1 MFELI
6 FVALGSFG
14 MQKTRGILRQ
24 IIFKL
29 GGFKP
34 ILRKLLLCFIL
45 FTYSC
50 SDEHYVLV
58 EFSPVNYNLAEM
70 PYDNLSEYNFF
81 EGNIKDLNP
90 VYGVIPYELISSLF
104 TDYSIKN
111 RFLWMPDGKTANY
124 ISSSSVF
131 DFPVGTI
138 LIKNFSYDN
147 ILPDLVSKNIETRLM
162 IKKDS
167 GWIFADYI
175 WNEDQTEAEFSL
187 DGSVVDITWLQNG
200 VEKTANYRIPSAS
213 ECLTCHKMS
222 DVAIPNG
229 VKPRNINKTL
239 EYSSHSM
246 NQLDKWMEMG
256 YLDTY
261 PEDLE
266 SVVNWKDLSEPL
278 ENRVR
283 SYIDINCAH
292 CHSDNTH
299 CEYRPIR
306 LSYEATQDL
315 ANMGVCLTPDTN
327 LGNGTDMVINPGNI
341 NRSVLHFRMT
351 SNEEQYRMPL
361 IGRSIVH
368 EEAIVMIE
376 EWSTSLDDDCN

>member
-1 MFELI
+1 MNCRIKNFLGKLI
-6 FVALGSFG
+6 
-14 MQKTRGILRQ
+14 
-24 IIFKL
+24 
-29 GGFKP
+29 
-34 ILRKLLLCFIL
+34 LCL
-45 FTYSC
+45 AVVSYSC
-50 SDEHYVLV
+50 SDEEYVAI
-58 EFSPVNYNLAEM
+58 EYSPVNYNINEM
-70 PYDNLSEYNFF
+70 PYENLSQYNFF
-81 EGNIKDLNP
+81 QGELKNLDP

-111 RFLWMPDGKTANY
+111 RFLWMPDGVSAEY

-138 LIKNFSYDN
+138 LIKNFSYDDV
-147 ILPDLVSKNIETRLM
+147 LPEMISKNIETRLM
-162 IKKDS
+162 IKKES

-175 WNEDQTEAEFSL
+175 WNEDQTEASFSL
-187 DGSVVDITWLQNG
+187 DGSVVDISWLQNG
-200 VEKTANYRIPSAS
+200 EERNISYRIPSAS
-213 ECLTCHKMS
+213 ECLTCHKIS
-222 DVAIPNG
+222 DGAIPNG

-239 EYSSHSM
+239 DYRTNSM

-256 YLDTY
+256 YLNSY
-261 PEDLE
+261 PTDLE
-266 SVVNWKDLSEPL
+266 AVANWKDLSEPL
-278 ENRVR
+278 ERRVR

-306 LSYEATQDL
+306 LSYEATEDL

-327 LGNGTDMVINPGNI
+327 LGNGTDLIINPGNI
-341 NRSVLHFRMT
+341 SRSVLHFRMT

-368 EEAIVMIE
+368 DEAIEMIE
-376 EWSTSLDDDCN
+376 EWIISLDDNCN

>member
-1 MFELI
+1 MKGKIKI
-6 FVALGSFG
+6 F
-14 MQKTRGILRQ
+14 LR
-24 IIFKL
+24 
-29 GGFKP
+29 
-34 ILRKLLLCFIL
+34 RLLLCFVVVV
-45 FTYSC
+45 YSC
-50 SDEHYVLV
+50 SDEAYVAV
-58 EFSPVNYNLAEM
+58 EYSPVNYNINEM

-81 EGNIKDLNP
+81 QGELKNLDP

-111 RFLWMPDGKTANY
+111 RFLWMPDGVSAEY

-138 LIKNFSYDN
+138 LIKNFSYDDV
-147 ILPDLVSKNIETRLM
+147 LPEMISKNIETRLM
-162 IKKDS
+162 IKKES

-175 WNEDQTEAEFSL
+175 WNEDQSEALFNL
-187 DGSVVDITWLQNG
+187 DGSIVDIAWLQNG
-200 VEKTANYRIPSAS
+200 QERNINYRIPSAS
-213 ECLTCHKMS
+213 ECLTCHKIL
-222 DVAIPNG
+222 DDAIPNG

-239 EYSSHSM
+239 DYRSNSM

-256 YLDTY
+256 YLNSY
-261 PEDLE
+261 PADIEA
-266 SVVNWKDLSEPL
+266 VANWKDLSEPL
-278 ENRVR
+278 EKRVR

-306 LSYEATQDL
+306 LNFEATEDL
-315 ANMGVCLTPDTN
+315 ANMGVCLTPDTD
-327 LGNGTDMVINPGNI
+327 LGNGTDLIINPGNI
-341 NRSVLHFRMT
+341 SRSVLHFRMT

-368 EEAIVMIE
+368 DEAIEMIE
-376 EWSTSLDDDCN
+376 EWINSLDNNCN

>member
-1 MFELI
+1 MLN
-6 FVALGSFG
+6 SS
-14 MQKTRGILRQ
+14 K
-24 IIFKL
+24 
-29 GGFKP
+29 
-34 ILRKLLLCFIL
+34 IL
-45 FTYSC
+45 FFGVTVFFAFANYSC
-50 SDEHYVLV
+50 SDEPYVTV
-58 EFSPVNYNLAEM
+58 EYSPVNYNLGEM

-81 EGNIKDLNP
+81 QGEMKDLSP

-111 RFLWMPDGKTANY
+111 RFLWMPDGVTANY
-124 ISSSSVF
+124 ISSSDFF

-138 LIKNFSYDN
+138 LIKNFSYEN
-147 ILPDLVSKNIETRLM
+147 ILPELSKKNIETRLM
-162 IKKDS
+162 IKKET

-175 WNEDQTEAEFSL
+175 WNEEQTEASFSL
-187 DGSVVDITWLQNG
+187 DGSIVDISWLEDG

-213 ECLTCHKMS
+213 ECLACHKIS
-222 DVAIPNG
+222 DEAIPNG

-239 EYSSHSM
+239 NYRSNTM
-246 NQLDKWMEMG
+246 NQLDKWMEVG
-256 YLDTY
+256 YLNSY
-261 PEDLE
+261 PENLE
-266 SVVNWKDLSEPL
+266 SVANWQDLSEPL
-278 ENRVR
+278 EKRVR

-306 LSYEATQDL
+306 LSFEATEDL

-327 LGNGTDMVINPGNI
+327 LGNGTDQIINPGNV
-341 NRSVLHFRMT
+341 NRSVLHFRMS

-368 EEAIVMIE
+368 EEAIAMIE
-376 EWSTSLDDDCN
+376 EWISSLEDNCN

>member
-1 MFELI
+1 MKGRIKIFLGKLI
-6 FVALGSFG
+6 
-14 MQKTRGILRQ
+14 
-24 IIFKL
+24 
-29 GGFKP
+29 
-34 ILRKLLLCFIL
+34 LCLAVFS
-45 FTYSC
+45 YSC
-50 SDEHYVLV
+50 SDEAYVAV
-58 EFSPVNYNLAEM
+58 EYSPVNYNINEM
-70 PYDNLSEYNFF
+70 PYENLSQYNFF
-81 EGNIKDLNP
+81 QGELKNLDP

-111 RFLWMPDGKTANY
+111 RFLWMPDGVSAEY

-138 LIKNFSYDN
+138 LIKNFSYDDV
-147 ILPDLVSKNIETRLM
+147 LPEMISKNIETRLM
-162 IKKDS
+162 IKKES

-175 WNEDQTEAEFSL
+175 WNEDQTDASFSL
-187 DGSVVDITWLQNG
+187 DGSVVDISWLQNG
-200 VEKTANYRIPSAS
+200 EERNISYRIPSAS
-213 ECLTCHKMS
+213 ECLTCHKIS
-222 DVAIPNG
+222 DGAIPNG

-239 EYSSHSM
+239 DYRSNSM

-256 YLDTY
+256 YLNSY
-261 PEDLE
+261 PADLE
-266 SVVNWKDLSEPL
+266 AVANWKDLSEPL
-278 ENRVR
+278 ERRVR

-306 LSYEATQDL
+306 LSYEATEDL

-327 LGNGTDMVINPGNI
+327 LGNGTDLIINPGNI
-341 NRSVLHFRMT
+341 SRSVLHFRMT

-368 EEAIVMIE
+368 DEAIEMIE
-376 EWSTSLDDDCN
+376 EWILSLDDNCN

>member
-1 MFELI
+1 MLN
-6 FVALGSFG
+6 SS
-14 MQKTRGILRQ
+14 K
-24 IIFKL
+24 
-29 GGFKP
+29 
-34 ILRKLLLCFIL
+34 IL
-45 FTYSC
+45 FFGVTVFFAFANYSC
-50 SDEHYVLV
+50 SDEPYVTV
-58 EFSPVNYNLAEM
+58 EYSPVNYNLGEM

-81 EGNIKDLNP
+81 QGEMKDLSP

-111 RFLWMPDGKTANY
+111 RFLWMPDGVTANY
-124 ISSSSVF
+124 ISSSDVF

-138 LIKNFSYDN
+138 LIKNFSYEN
-147 ILPDLVSKNIETRLM
+147 ILPELSKKNIETRLM
-162 IKKDS
+162 IKKET

-175 WNEDQTEAEFSL
+175 WNEEQTEASFSL
-187 DGSVVDITWLQNG
+187 DGSIVDISWLEDG

-213 ECLTCHKMS
+213 ECLACHKIS
-222 DVAIPNG
+222 DEAIPNG

-239 EYSSHSM
+239 NYRSNTM
-246 NQLDKWMEMG
+246 NQLDKWMEVG
-256 YLDTY
+256 YLNSY
-261 PEDLE
+261 PENLE
-266 SVVNWKDLSEPL
+266 SVANWQDLSEPL
-278 ENRVR
+278 EKRVR

-306 LSYEATQDL
+306 LSFEATEDL

-327 LGNGTDMVINPGNI
+327 LGNATDQIINPGNV
-341 NRSVLHFRMT
+341 NRSVLHFRMS

-368 EEAIVMIE
+368 EEAIAMIE
-376 EWSTSLDDDCN
+376 

>member
-1 MFELI
+1 MKGRIKI
-6 FVALGSFG
+6 F
-14 MQKTRGILRQ
+14 LRN
-24 IIFKL
+24 
-29 GGFKP
+29 
-34 ILRKLLLCFIL
+34 LLLCFVVVS
-45 FTYSC
+45 YSC
-50 SDEHYVLV
+50 SDETYVAV
-58 EFSPVNYNLAEM
+58 EYSPVNYNINEM
-70 PYDNLSEYNFF
+70 PYENLSQYNFF
-81 EGNIKDLNP
+81 QGELKNLDP

-111 RFLWMPDGKTANY
+111 RFLWMPDGVSAEY

-138 LIKNFSYDN
+138 LIKNFSYDDVVPEM
-147 ILPDLVSKNIETRLM
+147 ISKNIETRLM
-162 IKKDS
+162 IKKES

-175 WNEDQTEAEFSL
+175 WNEDQSEASFSL
-187 DGSVVDITWLQNG
+187 DGSVVDISWLQNG
-200 VEKTANYRIPSAS
+200 EERNISYRIPSAS
-213 ECLTCHKMS
+213 ECLACHKIS

-239 EYSSHSM
+239 EYRTSSM

-256 YLDTY
+256 YLNSY
-261 PEDLE
+261 PAGLE
-266 SVVNWKDLSEPL
+266 AVANWEDLSEPL
-278 ENRVR
+278 ERRVR

-306 LSYEATQDL
+306 LSYEATEDL

-327 LGNGTDMVINPGNI
+327 LGNGTDFIINPGNI
-341 NRSVLHFRMT
+341 NRSVLHFRMS

-368 EEAIVMIE
+368 NEAIEMIE
-376 EWSTSLDDDCN
+376 EWINSLNNNCD

>member
-1 MFELI
+1 MLN
-6 FVALGSFG
+6 SS
-14 MQKTRGILRQ
+14 K
-24 IIFKL
+24 
-29 GGFKP
+29 
-34 ILRKLLLCFIL
+34 IL
-45 FTYSC
+45 FFGVTVFFAFANYSC
-50 SDEHYVLV
+50 SDEPYVTV
-58 EFSPVNYNLAEM
+58 EYSPVNYNLGEM

-81 EGNIKDLNP
+81 QGEMKDLSP

-111 RFLWMPDGKTANY
+111 RFLWMPDGVTANY
-124 ISSSSVF
+124 ISSSDVF

-138 LIKNFSYDN
+138 LIKNFSYEN
-147 ILPDLVSKNIETRLM
+147 ILPELSKKNIETRLM
-162 IKKDS
+162 IKKET

-175 WNEDQTEAEFSL
+175 WNEEQTEASFSL
-187 DGSVVDITWLQNG
+187 DGSIVDISWLEDG

-213 ECLTCHKMS
+213 ECLACHKIS
-222 DVAIPNG
+222 DEAIPNG

-239 EYSSHSM
+239 NYRSNTM
-246 NQLDKWMEMG
+246 NQLDKCMEVG
-256 YLDTY
+256 YLNSY
-261 PEDLE
+261 PENLE
-266 SVVNWKDLSEPL
+266 SVANWQDLSEPL
-278 ENRVR
+278 EKRVR

-306 LSYEATQDL
+306 LSFEATEDL

-327 LGNGTDMVINPGNI
+327 LGNGTDQIINPGNV
-341 NRSVLHFRMT
+341 NRSVLHFRMS

-368 EEAIVMIE
+368 EEAIAMIE
-376 EWSTSLDDDCN
+376 EWISSLEDNCN

>member
-1 MFELI
+1 MKGRIKI
-6 FVALGSFG
+6 FLG
-14 MQKTRGILRQ
+14 
-24 IIFKL
+24 
-29 GGFKP
+29 
-34 ILRKLLLCFIL
+34 KLLLCL
-45 FTYSC
+45 AVVSYSC
-50 SDEHYVLV
+50 SDEAYVAV
-58 EFSPVNYNLAEM
+58 EYSPVNYNINEM
-70 PYDNLSEYNFF
+70 PYENLSQYNFF
-81 EGNIKDLNP
+81 QGELKNLDP
-90 VYGVIPYELISSLF
+90 VYGVVPYELISSLF

-111 RFLWMPDGKTANY
+111 RFLWMPDGVSAEY

-138 LIKNFSYDN
+138 LIKNFSYDDV
-147 ILPDLVSKNIETRLM
+147 LPEMISKNIETRLM
-162 IKKDS
+162 IKKES

-175 WNEDQTEAEFSL
+175 WNEGQTEATFSL
-187 DGSVVDITWLQNG
+187 DGSVVDISWLQNG
-200 VEKTANYRIPSAS
+200 EKRNISYRIPSAS
-213 ECLTCHKMS
+213 ECLTCHKIS
-222 DVAIPNG
+222 DGAIPNG

-239 EYSSHSM
+239 DYRSNTM

-256 YLDTY
+256 YLNSY
-261 PEDLE
+261 PSDLE
-266 SVVNWKDLSEPL
+266 SVANWKDLSEPL
-278 ENRVR
+278 ERRVR

-306 LSYEATQDL
+306 LSYEATEDL

-327 LGNGTDMVINPGNI
+327 LGNGTDLIINPGNI

-368 EEAIVMIE
+368 DEAIEMIE
-376 EWSTSLDDDCN
+376 EWIISLDDNCN